1 MVVNQLKVVAL
12 VLLAIGLGAAGMTV
26 AAHETLAARPAV
38 AGTPGQPHAATS
50 AVPRA
55 VPAPPEKY
63 TFVDLQ
69 PQANQKLKDPFGSG
83 RDGNDLASLR
93 TGPRT
98 LLGVNFKVG
107 ESVIQLGSK
116 FLKEQKPTKVEGIKV
131 GSTVHK
137 LHILHSTGYGRGN
150 SDEGQESD
158 ASFIK
163 DGTRIAEYVV
173 RYEDGKTETIPVVY
187 GEDVRD
193 WWFREDEKGPSR
205 GKVAWKAANEAAKKH
220 DCGVRLYLTT
230 WKNPRPDKKV
240 VSIDYVGR
248 KDDTAAAP
256 FCVAITAE
264 EK

>member
-1 MVVNQLKVVAL
+1 MVVNEFKVVAL
-12 VLLAIGLGAAGMTV
+12 VLFAIGLGAAGMTV

-38 AGTPGQPHAATS
+38 AGAPGQPHAATS

-193 WWFREDEKGPSR
+193 WWFTEYSKGVTR
-205 GKVAWKAANEAAKKH
+205 GKVAWKGDNELAKEFNIQI
-220 DCGVRLYLTT
+220 RLYLTT
-230 WKNPRPDKKV
+230 WENPHPGKKV
-240 VSIDYVGR
+240 ASIDYVKTG
-248 KDDTAAAP
+248 DGVAAP
-256 FCVAITAE
+256 FCVAITLEA
-264 EK
+264 K